1 MSEKVV
7 VKYFANSEYAQEPFQ
22 VTEGWAGY
30 DLFTAQCKTLFLKS
44 VTAISAELSLVIPKG
59 YFDQTYPRL
68 GLLRQFFVSCDDGKI
83 DQDFRGEVIALM
95 TNHSSV
101 YHTVNI
107 CHRIA
112 QIVL

>member
-22 VTEGWAGY
+22 VTEGSAGY
-30 DLFTAQCKTLFLKS
+30 DLFAAQCKTLFLKS

-68 GLLRQFFVSCDDGKI
+68 ELLRQFFVSCDDGKI
-83 DQDFRGEVIALM
+83 DQDFRGEVITLM